1 MAKINPF
8 LEKNQDETS
17 RLILGDQRQPDQ
29 GQALILRASH
39 EMTVVDV
46 AGIDK
51 LFLTQ
56 AWEGLQLKPD
66 QVIAQHVELKKI
78 HTELNSSRQE
88 KQIALRQVDELTFSL
103 SMAQAEKF
111 SNPLVFALGLAF
123 VGMTLLWLYERTKRL
138 STKGLA
144 EHAPRPVVSVVAP
157 EKTQIVGMS
166 NPAVLPLAEE
176 EHAQNIFVRPL
187 PWWKRWRL
195 SKRNRKVQQQN
206 SVMGGSPRA
215 LENTC
220 RGEEVPVTFS
230 IYSAPQQEDSDS
242 NAIES
247 MVGTQFQD
255 PEYAEIEWLSLT
267 RIQANTGEAATAHLL
282 ELEMAVLALRALN
295 QETNALHLL
304 RQHIDAVP
312 LTCAWAYLEYLD
324 ICSSI
329 QQRENFELMRQRFR
343 NQFNRLAP
351 YWQESSSTA
360 RGLDTY
366 LPALAE
372 LCAAWPTLQAKKLIE
387 QWFLGTSA
395 QRRLFQLPAYHDLF
409 DLYDLLDYVD
419 QGSIEQ
425 DFSPTVSLLDLDYEF
440 ATDVTLEPQPAGA
453 MHAIATLKTGDFDV
467 DVNLFAAPIVDT
479 SAEKPTVM
487 PT

>member
-1 MAKINPF
+1 MTASCRSSSICERASQNRALSLAKSQEIQRANSASHHLLGGVTDGFTF
-8 LEKNQDETS
+8 LQLPRAND
-17 RLILGDQRQPDQ
+17 RQPTSDLD
-29 GQALILRASH
+29 GIGPSDL
-39 EMTVVDV
+39 VVDGTAHAREAV
-46 AGIDK
+46 GLGKFFNVRPPNSQAHGGGNFGGNSK
-51 LFLTQ
+51 EQKPETPAPVRLT
-56 AWEGLQLKPD
+56 GHPSIPVGGPPL
-66 QVIAQHVELKKI
+66 H
-78 HTELNSSRQE
+78 
-88 KQIALRQVDELTFSL
+88 SL
-103 SMAQAEKF
+103 AF
-111 SNPLVFALGLAF
+111 TGVRSNPNLPMKTGANAVDAGLADARQAGRVINGPAL
-123 VGMTLLWLYERTKRL
+123 VGHQ
-138 STKGLA
+138 G
-144 EHAPRPVVSVVAP
+144 
-157 EKTQIVGMS
+157 
-166 NPAVLPLAEE
+166 
-176 EHAQNIFVRPL
+176 
-187 PWWKRWRL
+187 
-195 SKRNRKVQQQN
+195 
-206 SVMGGSPRA
+206 
-215 LENTC
+215 
-220 RGEEVPVTFS
+220 
-230 IYSAPQQEDSDS
+230 
-242 NAIES
+242 
-247 MVGTQFQD
+247 
-255 PEYAEIEWLSLT
+255 LSLT

-387 QWFLGTSA
+387 QWFLGTSV